1 MSHLDQLA
9 ESSARPSIQAR
20 PFGVLVVDDE
30 DGLRRL
36 LATGMRRRGFA
47 VWLAAGER
55 EALELYQAHDT
66 DIDVV
71 LMDVRMP
78 GRDGPQVLAA
88 LREQH
93 PQVRCCFMSGD
104 PGEHTE
110 DGLRE
115 LGALTVVRKPFR
127 VDDVAMLLT
136 ELVPPEDGGTYH

>member
-1 MSHLDQLA
+1 MSHVDQLV
-9 ESSARPSIQAR
+9 ESSARPSIQRR
-20 PFGVLVVDDE
+20 PFGVLVVDDD
-30 DGLRRL
+30 DGVRRL
-36 LATGMRRRGFA
+36 IVVGMRRRGFA
-47 VWLAAGER
+47 IWSAAGER
-55 EALELYQAHDT
+55 EALELYRAHGGA
-66 DIDVV
+66 IDMV

-115 LGALTVVRKPFR
+115 LGALSVFHKPFR
-127 VDDVAMLLT
+127 VDDMAQSLRDLVA
-136 ELVPPEDGGTYH
+136 PADGETC